1 MAALNRR
8 QILNIFLLYLKNR
21 RKKVSL
27 MNKAIRILL
36 HFEEKRNLTVRQCLL
51 HIEAILLLVQ
61 EHEEVKRRE
70 KRKARSCRRFLRNTG
85 WWDLVR
91 DTYSPEKFYETLRM
105 SLATF
110 NHILV
115 RIHDKLLKK
124 TVTEEPIPPDF
135 RLAMTIYK
143 LARGDY
149 NYTIGEMCGLAKST
163 VCVIVTETC
172 SAIINTLWDDTV
184 KKYFPTSR
192 DDFKESMA
200 KFGEEWQFPYA
211 FAAADGSHLP
221 IKCPKGGAQAMKQ
234 YFNFKGFYSIVLM
247 ALVDAEYIFIW
258 ASVGA
263 PGNTHDSTL
272 MQSTELWD
280 RIVAGNVIPNIVQQ
294 IENVDIP
301 PLILGDGAFP
311 LRTWIMK
318 PHGDAVL
325 PEDKRSFN
333 YRHSRA
339 RLVTEGAFGRLKCRF
354 RVLFRKCESNKET
367 VKLYGLASVVL
378 HNLCIELGD
387 LVPRKF
393 DLTLDHAANKRL
405 SSEEVR
411 DVLALRNTKQKNF
424 EINKKSAPLQ
434 SEMLLPKPYGK
445 KTKILNNVICNFY
458 FFSVFFCLKIK

>member
-27 MNKAIRILL
+27 MNKATAILL
-36 HFEEKRNLTVRQCLL
+36 HFEEKRNLIVRQCLL
-51 HIEAILLLVQ
+51 HIEAILL

-70 KRKARSCRRFLRNTG
+70 RRKAQSCRRFLRNTG

-91 DTYSPEKFYETLRM
+91 DTYSPGRFYETLRM
-105 SLATF
+105 SRATF

-135 RLAMTIYK
+135 RLAITIYK

-149 NYTIGEMCGLAKST
+149 IYTTGEMCGLAKST

-172 SAIINTLWDDTV
+172 SAIINTLCDDTF

-211 FAAADGSHLP
+211 FAAVNGSHLP

-247 ALVDAEYIFIW
+247 ALVDTEYRFIW

-280 RIVAGNVIPNIVQQ
+280 RKVAGSVIPNIVQQ
-294 IENVDIP
+294 IENVDVP

-318 PHGDAVL
+318 PYGDAVL
-325 PEDKRSFN
+325 PEDMRYFN

-339 RLVTEGAFGRLKCRF
+339 RLVTEGAFGRLKSRF
-354 RVLFRKCESNKET
+354 RVLFRKCQSNKET
-367 VKLYGLASVVL
+367 MKLYGLASVVL
-378 HNLCIELGD
+378 HKLCIELGD

-405 SSEEVR
+405 SPEEVR
-411 DVLALRNTKQKNF
+411 DVLALRKTKQKNF
-424 EINKKSAPLQ
+424 EINKKSASVAVRNALT
-434 SEMLLPKPYGK
+434 
-445 KTKILNNVICNFY
+445 KTLWKENKD
-458 FFSVFFCLKIK
+458 SQ

>member
-1 MAALNRR
+1 MKK
-8 QILNIFLLYLKNR
+8 LKVETEG
-21 RKKVSL
+21 KWIV
-27 MNKAIRILL
+27 
-36 HFEEKRNLTVRQCLL
+36 
-51 HIEAILLLVQ
+51 
-61 EHEEVKRRE
+61 
-70 KRKARSCRRFLRNTG
+70 NTG

-91 DTYSPEKFYETLRM
+91 DTYSPERSYEILRM
-105 SLATF
+105 SRTTF

-135 RLAMTIYK
+135 RLAITIYK
-143 LARGDY
+143 LACGDY
-149 NYTIGEMCGLAKST
+149 IYTIGEMCGLAKST

-192 DDFKESMA
+192 DDFKESMV

-211 FAAADGSHLP
+211 FAAVDGSHLP
-221 IKCPKGGAQAMKQ
+221 IKRPKGGAQAMKQ

-247 ALVDAEYIFIW
+247 ALVDAEYRFIW
-258 ASVGA
+258 PSVGA

-294 IENVDIP
+294 IKNVDIP
-301 PLILGDGAFP
+301 PLILGDGAFH

-325 PEDKRSFN
+325 PEDKRNFN

-339 RLVTEGAFGRLKCRF
+339 RLVTEGAFSRLKSRF

-405 SSEEVR
+405 SPEEVR

-424 EINKKSAPLQ
+424 EINKKTASVAVRNALT
-434 SEMLLPKPYGK
+434 
-445 KTKILNNVICNFY
+445 KTLWKENKD
-458 FFSVFFCLKIK
+458 SQ